1 MKAGARNQVTG
12 VVREIKRG
20 TLMGLAKIEVPAES
34 VISSVMTLESL
45 EEMGLTEGDSV
56 RVIIKA
62 VNVLVVKE

>member
-45 EEMGLTEGDSV
+45 EDIGLVAGDNV
-56 RVIIKA
+56 KVIIKA

>member
-12 VVREIKRG
+12 IVREIKRG
-20 TLMGLAKIEVPAES
+20 TLMGLAKVEVPAES

-45 EEMGLTEGDSV
+45 EDMGIAEGDSV
-56 RVIIKA
+56 KVIIKA